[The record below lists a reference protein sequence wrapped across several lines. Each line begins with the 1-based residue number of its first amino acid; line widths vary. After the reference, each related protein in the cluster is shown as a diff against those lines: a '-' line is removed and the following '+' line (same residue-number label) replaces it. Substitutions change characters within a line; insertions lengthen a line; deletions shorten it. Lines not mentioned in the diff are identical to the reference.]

1 MYWIIGEYARYQAE
15 SIISGVICAIADNQ
29 GGCGL
34 SQMKLASSHV
44 YRSAL
49 AYPYRY
55 SYP

>member
-1 MYWIIGEYARYQAE
+1 MYLIIYEYARYRAE
-15 SIISGVICAIADNQ
+15 SVISCVTCAIADNQ
-29 GGCGL
+29 GRRSL
-34 SQMKLASSHV
+34 SQMKLASNHV

>member
-1 MYWIIGEYARYQAE
+1 MYLIICEYARYQAK
-15 SIISGVICAIADNQ
+15 SVISGVTCAIADNQ
-29 GGCGL
+29 GQCRL
-34 SQMKLASSHV
+34 SQMKLASNHV

>member
-1 MYWIIGEYARYQAE
+1 MYLIICEYDRYQAE
-15 SIISGVICAIADNQ
+15 SVISGVTCAIADNQ
-29 GGCGL
+29 DRCSL
-34 SQMKLASSHV
+34 SQMKLASNHV